1 MNGNKHKGGKIEEDK
16 SGEIIQFRFFFFN
29 LWKLK
34 MGYVNYWWKLVW
46 FDKICIYIGE
56 QKRKKS
62 QKDK

>member
-34 MGYVNYWWKLVW
+34 MGYVNY
-46 FDKICIYIGE
+46 
-56 QKRKKS
+56 
-62 QKDK
+62 